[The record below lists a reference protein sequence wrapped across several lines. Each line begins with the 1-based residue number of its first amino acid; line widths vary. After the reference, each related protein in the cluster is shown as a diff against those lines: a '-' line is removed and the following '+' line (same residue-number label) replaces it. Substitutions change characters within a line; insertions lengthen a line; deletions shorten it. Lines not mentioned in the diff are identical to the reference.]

1 MKFKAAEI
9 AQLLQG
15 TVKGDANVEVSTL
28 SKIEEGTAGAI
39 SFLAN
44 PKYEQYIYTTKAS
57 IVIVSKDFVA
67 SDSISSTL
75 IVVEDA

>member
-57 IVIVSKDFVA
+57 IVDPAPI
-67 SDSISSTL
+67 STL
-75 IVVEDA
+75 SSIKTFPI